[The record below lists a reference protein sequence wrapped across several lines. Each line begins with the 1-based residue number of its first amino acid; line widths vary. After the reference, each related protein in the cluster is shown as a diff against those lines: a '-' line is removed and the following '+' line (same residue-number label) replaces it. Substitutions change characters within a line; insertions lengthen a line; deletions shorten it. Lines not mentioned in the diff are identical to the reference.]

1 MMILSYMT
9 MYQTTPQTDLD
20 RRFHALADPTRRA
33 MLERLVKGPAAVSE
47 LAAPFGMALPTVM
60 QHLKVLEGSGLI
72 RSEKQG
78 RTRTCA
84 IDPSALRQVESWFD
98 AQVRL
103 WESRLDALD
112 ALVME
117 LHENTERG
125 ATET

>member
-1 MMILSYMT
+1 
-9 MYQTTPQTDLD
+9 MYRTSSASNLD

-33 MLERLVKGPAAVSE
+33 MLERLVQGPAAVSE

-84 IDPSALRQVESWFD
+84 IDPAALRQVESWFD
-98 AQVRL
+98 AQVQI
-103 WESRLDALD
+103 WEQRLDRLD
-112 ALVME
+112 ALVMD
-117 LHENTERG
+117 LHSENNTEG
-125 ATET
+125 TGK